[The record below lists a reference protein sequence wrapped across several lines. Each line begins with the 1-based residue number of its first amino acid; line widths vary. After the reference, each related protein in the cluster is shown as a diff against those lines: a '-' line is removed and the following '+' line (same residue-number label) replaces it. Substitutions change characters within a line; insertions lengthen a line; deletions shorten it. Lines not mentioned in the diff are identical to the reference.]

1 MEELIKLYEDG
12 KTLNEISLLTSIS
25 ISTIYKKLNGC
36 GISFRNKGILP
47 KDIRKDVYDLH
58 LKGMNYKQISKEL
71 NVCYDTIKKNNS
83 LVVKHINFVNNKI
96 EEMYR
101 AGKSVSEIHY
111 MFNIGRSVIRR
122 VLRSRGVNLSRNI
135 QISDKVLKYEYL
147 SGMNMTEI
155 AKKYNV
161 PYSSIFYRIK
171 KLGIGRLQSEVMRNP
186 AIDHMFF

>member
-96 EEMYR
+96 GNK
-101 AGKSVSEIHY
+101 GKIFQVSY
-111 MFNIGRSVIRR
+111 GGSQTSN
-122 VLRSRGVNLSRNI
+122 
-135 QISDKVLKYEYL
+135 
-147 SGMNMTEI
+147 I
-155 AKKYNV
+155 AKWLYKNSTENTRLDRKYKIAREK
-161 PYSSIFYRIK
+161 YD
-171 KLGIGRLQSEVMRNP
+171 IGEST
-186 AIDHMFF
+186 I